1 MPARSALDIVNL
13 SPDALVVLAADGTIQ
28 AWNPAAERIFGVA
41 AVQALGRD
49 FDELV
54 AAQPSR
60 APLAGPDGVLHD
72 ELLCRRDDGS
82 VIHVRRSVRRLVGG
96 DAERGDHG
104 EAGERVC
111 TLSDVTALQAA
122 RDHERVRARWHEL
135 LDSLPDA
142 VVIVNDS
149 GRIVLFNAQA
159 EAVFGHAAAAVL
171 GQPVEALLPARLRA
185 RHLPQ
190 RTGYLAE
197 PHLRPMGQG
206 QALRGLR
213 ADGSEFPVEIS
224 LSPLELDG
232 RRLVMSAV
240 RDTSERLRIEQ
251 ALQQQNQ
258 ALERAN
264 RAKDHFL
271 ASMSHELRTPLN
283 AILGFT
289 GLLLM
294 RLPGPLNEAQQRQ
307 LQHVQTSGQH
317 LLSLINDLLDLA
329 KIESGHVELT
339 REPVDARVVIDEVIA
354 ALRPVAQ
361 SRALRLDGALPHG
374 ALRVLGDRRAL
385 HQVLLNLVA
394 NGLKFTDQ
402 GGVIVSARTLPADE
416 GWPEGGWALDVVDT
430 GVGISEADQA
440 RLFGAFVQVG
450 EATRQ
455 AGEGTGL
462 GLHLSNK
469 LAGLMGGRLTVQS
482 RAGEG
487 SCFTLSLHRAPGEPE
502 AGLG

>member
-1 MPARSALDIVNL
+1 MPPSSPLDIVSL
-13 SPDALVVLAADGTIQ
+13 SPDALVVLAAENVVVS
-28 AWNPAAERIFGVA
+28 WNPAAERIFGVTA
-41 AVQALGRD
+41 DQATGQR
-49 FDELV
+49 FDDLV
-54 AAQPSR
+54 AAQAGRPSI
-60 APLAGPDGVLHD
+60 AGPDGVQHD
-72 ELLCRRDDGS
+72 ELLCRRADGS
-82 VIHVRRSVRRLVGG
+82 LIHVRRAMRQLPESAPSG
-96 DAERGDHG
+96 AERI
-104 EAGERVC
+104 C
-111 TLSDVTALQAA
+111 TLSDVTALRAA
-122 RDHERVRARWHEL
+122 RDHEAVRARWHEL
-135 LDSLPDA
+135 LEALPDA

-159 EAVFGHAAAAVL
+159 EAMFGHAASAIL
-171 GQPVEALLPARLRA
+171 GQPMEALLPMRLRA

-190 RTGYLAE
+190 RTGYLAS

-206 QALRGLR
+206 QDLRGLR
-213 ADGSEFPVEIS
+213 ADGTEFPVEIS
-224 LSPLELDG
+224 LSPVDLDG

-240 RDTSERLRIEQ
+240 RDTTERQRIEQ
-251 ALQQQNQ
+251 ALQRQNQ

-294 RLPGPLNEAQQRQ
+294 RLPGPLNEAQEGQ
-307 LQHVQTSGQH
+307 LQHVQTSGKH

-329 KIESGHVELT
+329 KIESGHVELN
-339 REPVDARVVIDEVIA
+339 REPVDARLVIGEVIA

-361 SRALRLDGALPHG
+361 SRTLSLDGELPNDDLLVM
-374 ALRVLGDRRAL
+374 ADRRAL

-394 NGLKFTDQ
+394 NGLKFTDE
-402 GGVIVSARTLPADE
+402 GGVTVRARMQPADE
-416 GWPEGGWALDVVDT
+416 QWPVGGWALHVVDT
-430 GVGISEADQA
+430 GVGISPDDQQ

-450 EATRQ
+450 ESQQR

-469 LAGLMGGRLTVQS
+469 LTVLMGGRLTVAS
-482 RAGEG
+482 RLGEG
-487 SCFTLSLHRAPGEPE
+487 SCFTLCLPCATDG
-502 AGLG
+502 AGARHG